1 MTQLIG
7 LPPAIS
13 TVPARLTHKYFLMAR
28 APQARIAAVGRVF
41 HDIPE
46 RAPECRSVG
55 RRLSMLSIEE
65 RALFTAPRVDRQH
78 CPDQINFPP
87 SLPRCSDPVWPLRRP
102 IPLWAPFASRASAC
116 PQFARFPPQREISP
130 SDRPRDRQS
139 TVFRTRPR
147 RSSSASAR
155 ARRETQR
162 GDGGRGAV
170 VCRGGHTGT
179 HSPTSSAA
187 AAAGRRKGSAILSDG
202 HTDGGCSPIP

>member
-1 MTQLIG
+1 M
-7 LPPAIS
+7 
-13 TVPARLTHKYFLMAR
+13 PARLTHKYFLMAR

-78 CPDQINFPP
+78 CPDQINVPP

-155 ARRETQR
+155 APRNST
-162 GDGGRGAV
+162 GGRRARRR
-170 VCRGGHTGT
+170 CLPRRAHT
-179 HSPTSSAA
+179 HALA
-187 AAAGRRKGSAILSDG
+187 YL
-202 HTDGGCSPIP
+202 

>member
-1 MTQLIG
+1 
-7 LPPAIS
+7 
-13 TVPARLTHKYFLMAR
+13 MAR

-130 SDRPRDRQS
+130 SDRPTARPTKHRLPHATTAIIERERARAAKLNGGTAGAAPLSAEAGTQARTHLPLARRRRRRGGGRDRQS
-139 TVFRTRPR
+139 CRTDIQT
-147 RSSSASAR
+147 ADAL
-155 ARRETQR
+155 
-162 GDGGRGAV
+162 
-170 VCRGGHTGT
+170 
-179 HSPTSSAA
+179 
-187 AAAGRRKGSAILSDG
+187 LSLKKYFALLSQG
-202 HTDGGCSPIP
+202 IF